1 MYVNKKLIK
10 HTIKC
15 KSCVDQ
21 LTRKNVLFY
30 RFMRSKNFVLKNVR
44 GECVSDLP
52 HSGKLGYNKSV
63 F

>member
-1 MYVNKKLIK
+1 MLIK
-10 HTIKC
+10 
-15 KSCVDQ
+15 S
-21 LTRKNVLFY
+21 LLNTRSNVSLVSINLLEKNVLFY

>member
-1 MYVNKKLIK
+1 MLIK
-10 HTIKC
+10 SFLNTRSNLSLVSINLLEKMSYFID
-15 KSCVDQ
+15 SCEA
-21 LTRKNVLFY
+21 KISF
-30 RFMRSKNFVLKNVR
+30 KNVR